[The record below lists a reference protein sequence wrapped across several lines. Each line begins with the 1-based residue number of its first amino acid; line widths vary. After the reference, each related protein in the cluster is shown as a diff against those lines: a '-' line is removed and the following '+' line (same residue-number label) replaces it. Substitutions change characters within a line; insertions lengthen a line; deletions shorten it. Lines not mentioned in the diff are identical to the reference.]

1 MPSKKNT
8 FPAPSRAELPRPQ
21 QGLPKELKAAFWIAL
36 PAGAV
41 AALIVLWPSLF
52 PVAPQQLVEVAWTH
66 RCTCV
71 HGWIRS
77 LKAEGYTVR
86 DFELDDTSALRQRWQ
101 MPNSIRGCHP
111 ASYLGYFLD
120 GHVSADTLRRVAR
133 ERPQAIGLQQVD
145 TLKSDDRGNSKVVS
159 SQVFLINS
167 SGTATP
173 WLPEKIGGAAY

>member
-1 MPSKKNT
+1 MTGKKKAIPAVSKSKLPPSPQG
-8 FPAPSRAELPRPQ
+8 FPN
-21 QGLPKELKAAFWIAL
+21 ELKAAIWKAL

-41 AALIVLWPSLF
+41 AALFLLWPSLF
-52 PVAPQQLVEVAWTH
+52 PIAPQQLVEVAWTH

-71 HGWIRS
+71 HRWIRS

-86 DFELDDTSALRQRWQ
+86 DYELDDTSALRQRWRV
-101 MPNSIRGCHP
+101 PDSIHGCHP

-145 TLKSDDRGNSKVVS
+145 VTKADESGVPKVVS
-159 SQVFLINS
+159 SKLLLI
-167 SGTATP
+167 SGSGSATP
-173 WLPEKIGGAAY
+173 CLPEQ

>member
-8 FPAPSRAELPRPQ
+8 VPASSRAELPRPQ
-21 QGLPKELKAAFWIAL
+21 QGLPKELKAALWIAL

-101 MPNSIRGCHP
+101 MPNSIGGCHP

-133 ERPQAIGLQQVD
+133 ERPKAIGLQQVD
-145 TLKSDDRGNSKVVS
+145 TIKADEDGVPKVVS
-159 SQVFLINS
+159 SKLLLIS
-167 SGTATP
+167 GSGTVTP
-173 WLPEKIGGAAY
+173 WPPEKVSDAPH